1 MKEEINQAAH
11 RCENL
16 GSIENL
22 DEVDLPENLAIAPL
36 AESVNQ
42 GLQQAMTE
50 VSWCVIC
57 CCTPRRELFN
67 CLKLICLICL
77 YTASQDLCI

>member
-1 MKEEINQAAH
+1 MSSMKQEISQAAH

-22 DEVDLPENLAIAPL
+22 DATDLPENSAIAPL
-36 AESVNQ
+36 AESVNH

-50 VSWCVIC
+50 VSIVV
-57 CCTPRRELFN
+57 
-67 CLKLICLICL
+67 LIQLIL
-77 YTASQDLCI
+77 

>member
-1 MKEEINQAAH
+1 MWDRMSSMKEEINQAAH

-22 DEVDLPENLAIAPL
+22 DEVDLPENSAIAPL

-50 VSWCVIC
+50 VSLV
-57 CCTPRRELFN
+57 
-67 CLKLICLICL
+67 
-77 YTASQDLCI
+77 